1 LLTINNVAGR
11 KQCEQYWPETVEKPA
26 AYGDLVVTKRAE
38 SVLPE
43 YTIRIL
49 DIQMVSSLTL
59 TYMLYAFDF
68 YSFYRDMFTHITT
81 W

>member
-1 LLTINNVAGR
+1 VRAKLLTIHNVAGR
-11 KQCEQYWPETVEKPA
+11 KQCEQYWPDTLEEPA

-43 YTIRIL
+43 YTSRIF

-59 TYMLYAFDF
+59 TYILYAFDLC
-68 YSFYRDMFTHITT
+68 SFL
-81 W
+81 